1 MKGSKVF
8 IVFEGGEFTGK
19 TTQIKLLA
27 EKLRA
32 VGREVVVTKEPG
44 GTPQGEKFKEQILSG
59 TLSPKE
65 ELKLFLQDRR
75 VHIENVIVPALS
87 DGAIVLSD
95 RFSDSTLAYQHYGRG
110 LSLEFIEHEQHL
122 VGGITVTP
130 HLVLILDMSPQEAF
144 KRAQLRGEEAL
155 SIFERENIFFHHR
168 VREGFLQI
176 AQTHPENHVIINA
189 HQSRAAVA
197 RSIWETVE
205 EKFIL

>member
-1 MKGSKVF
+1 M
-8 IVFEGGEFTGK
+8 
-19 TTQIKLLA
+19 
-27 EKLRA
+27 
-32 VGREVVVTKEPG
+32 
-44 GTPQGEKFKEQILSG
+44 
-59 TLSPKE
+59 
-65 ELKLFLQDRR
+65 
-75 VHIENVIVPALS
+75 
-87 DGAIVLSD
+87 LSD